1 MSYKVINE
9 LERRLRK
16 NLKTAMVIITEKTGS
31 SPGVEGSMML
41 VYPDGE
47 TFGTVGGGT
56 LEFNIIQ
63 SVLQKMELSENFR
76 FEYDLSESGDI
87 SMICGGKTSGYVKYY
102 NNRKPL
108 VIFGAGHV
116 GRALVKVVS
125 ELGFE
130 ITLVDERKE
139 YLEDPMFENINT
151 IHSSFEELSDEIQ
164 LDGAYIIIMTPSHSF
179 DYEVL
184 RAVVGSDFEYLGMLG
199 SQKKVKTI
207 KDRLISEGV
216 SREKVERLYMPVGL
230 NVATGSPEE
239 IAISVA
245 AELLAV
251 KNSVDHVAHLSE
263 NKN

>member
-1 MSYKVINE
+1 MSYKIINE
-9 LERRLRK
+9 LEQRLRK

-31 SPGVEGSMML
+31 SPGVEGGVML
-41 VYPDGE
+41 VYPEGE
-47 TFGTVGGGT
+47 TLGTIGGGT
-56 LEFNIIQ
+56 LEYNIIQ
-63 SVLQKMELSENFR
+63 RVLENMDTCENFR
-76 FEYDLSESGDI
+76 FDYDLSESGDI
-87 SMICGGKTSGYVKYY
+87 AMICGGKTSGYVKYY
-102 NNRKPL
+102 SNRKPL

-116 GRALVKVVS
+116 GKALVNVVS

-130 ITLVDERKE
+130 ITLVDERPE
-139 YLEDPMFENINT
+139 YLEDPDFEKINT
-151 IHSSFEELSDEIQ
+151 IHSSFEELSDEIE

-184 RAVVGSDFEYLGMLG
+184 RAVVESDFVYLGMLG

-216 SREKVERLYMPVGL
+216 TQEKVDKLFMPVGL
-230 NVATGSPEE
+230 NVATGSPKE

-251 KNSVDHVAHLSE
+251 KNAVDKVAHLSE